1 MLRMVT
7 LGRRVG
13 GVAFIALLTLI
24 VTVALPA
31 AAQSGPASI
40 TLEDQPVIYG
50 TIVVQ
55 RATIPQDGWIVI
67 YKAGP
72 DGKLLVSPSIGRTAL
87 KAGTNRD
94 VVVRLAEEVAEGAPL
109 WAMLH
114 IDEGVIGQ
122 YEFPGGPDSPIVTDG
137 VPVLAEMTVQADDP
151 GTTVASDPMPVMTS
165 PPDIMPHTAGEE
177 GLLLPLLAL
186 ALGLIALGGFTTSR
200 AALQPA

>member
-1 MLRMVT
+1 MLSKLT
-7 LGRRVG
+7 LVRRLG
-13 GVAFIALLTLI
+13 GLAFIALLTLI

-40 TLEDQPVIYG
+40 TLADQPVTYG
-50 TIVVQ
+50 TMVVQ

-72 DGKLLVSPSIGRTAL
+72 DGKLLVSPSIGRAAI

-94 VVVRLAEEVAEGAPL
+94 VVVRLTEEVAEGAPL
-109 WAMLH
+109 WAMMH

-122 YEFPGGPDSPIVTDG
+122 YEFPGGPDSPIVIDG
-137 VPVLAEMTVQADDP
+137 VPVLAEITVQADSP
-151 GTTVASDPMPVMTS
+151 GATAADDATPVTTG
-165 PPDIMPHTAGEE
+165 PPDIMPHTAGEK
-177 GLLLPLLAL
+177 GLLLPLFVL

>member
-7 LGRRVG
+7 RGRRVG

-40 TLEDQPVIYG
+40 TLADQPVISG

-55 RATIPQDGWIVI
+55 RAMIPQDGWIVI

-72 DGKLLVSPSIGRTAL
+72 DGKLLVSPSIGRAAL

-114 IDEGVIGQ
+114 VDEGVIGQ
-122 YEFPGGPDSPIVTDG
+122 YEFPGGPDSPIVIDG
-137 VPVLAEMTVQADDP
+137 VPVLAEITVQAGGLDL
-151 GTTVASDPMPVMTS
+151 TAASDATPVTTS

-177 GLLLPLLAL
+177 DLLLPLLAL